1 MRNKILS
8 IIALASCMAVS
19 AQEICIINGSVADS
33 QLSDGKKV
41 KKVYLTHTNEFGIE
55 TTVATAKVKKDRY
68 TFKYQL
74 TPDEPVMQYTIT
86 GFGDS
91 QGIALF
97 VEPGEIAVTT
107 PSAVHPELSTV
118 KGTPTNDTYT
128 AYKAIAHEATCEVA
142 RQIAA
147 LEQQHG
153 KEWFESKEGK
163 SAIKRIKASESIN
176 AESQSLR
183 FLIDHHDS
191 PMTPL
196 VAEQTLLPKFS
207 AAYAEQ
213 ITKSISLSLQ
223 DHPYYHSLR
232 NTMLANSLKV
242 GNEAPDITLPM
253 LTGETKHLTDYR
265 GKYILLHFW
274 TEGEKCADTFA
285 ELQRVYEVIKQYPE
299 QFMLLSIS
307 LDSDAS
313 AWKKAVKSYGIAHE
327 TWLHACDGVGTESP
341 AAKRY
346 GIKGTPQ
353 IVFIEPEG
361 HAISLDM
368 ELDEITM
375 RIEQILMGDLYYLD
389 QEK

>member
-8 IIALASCMAVS
+8 IIAVAGCMAVS
-19 AQEICIINGSVADS
+19 AQETCIITGSLADN
-33 QLSDGKKV
+33 QLADGKKV
-41 KKVYLTHTNEFGIE
+41 KKVYLTRTNEFGVA
-55 TTVATAKVKKDRY
+55 TTVATAKVKKDGY
-68 TFKYQL
+68 TFKYKL

-91 QGIALF
+91 QGIDLF
-97 VEPGEIAVTT
+97 VEPGEIAVAT
-107 PSAVHPELSTV
+107 PSAIHPEHSTV
-118 KGTPTNDTYT
+118 VGTPTNDTYT
-128 AYKAIAHEATCEVA
+128 AYKAIAHEAACEAA

-153 KEWFESKEGK
+153 KEWLESKEGK
-163 SAIKRIKASESIN
+163 SAVKRIKAAEAVN

-213 ITKSISLSLQ
+213 ITKSIALSLQ

-253 LTGETKHLTDYR
+253 LIGDTKHLTDYR

-274 TEGEKCADTFA
+274 AEGEKSADTFA
-285 ELQRVYEVIKQYPE
+285 ELQHVYEVVKEHPE
-299 QFMLLSIS
+299 QFMILSIS
-307 LDSDAS
+307 LDSDVS
-313 AWKKAVKSYGIAHE
+313 AWEKAVKSYGVDRTA
-327 TWLHACDGVGTESP
+327 WLHACDGVGPESP

-346 GIKGTPQ
+346 GIAHTPQ

-361 HAISLDM
+361 HAISLNMD
-368 ELDEITM
+368 LDEITM

>member
-8 IIALASCMAVS
+8 IITLASCMAVS

-147 LEQQHG
+147 LELQHG
-153 KEWFESKEGK
+153 KEWLESKEGK

-176 AESQSLR
+176 AESQSLC

-285 ELQRVYEVIKQYPE
+285 ELQRVYEVIKQHPE

>member
-153 KEWFESKEGK
+153 KEWLESKEGK

-253 LTGETKHLTDYR
+253 LTGEIEHLTDYR